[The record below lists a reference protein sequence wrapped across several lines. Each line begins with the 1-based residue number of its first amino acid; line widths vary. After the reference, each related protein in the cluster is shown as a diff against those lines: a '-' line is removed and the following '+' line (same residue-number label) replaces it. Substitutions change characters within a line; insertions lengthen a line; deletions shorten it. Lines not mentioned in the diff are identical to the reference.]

1 MVLSLLAS
9 GGPNAAPPFFTLL
22 TVVFMGIIAIAL
34 ILAHFRQSLLA
45 GYFICGVILA
55 NCGILDHIPNSDVS
69 IQALSEVGIILL
81 MFTLGLEFSIDEL
94 KHLRKT
100 ALVGGGIQMFI
111 CTAAFGLGLHCAT
124 GMDMSHSLTV
134 GAIMGLSSTAVALK
148 SFQEFGLSGTSGAKM
163 AVGIALFQDIAAIM
177 LVAIM
182 PQIFAATPD
191 SWETALNIGMAV
203 LRGLVFLGAAWLIG
217 HYLLPRIM
225 LAVART
231 KSRELF
237 TLMVFAI
244 CSGIAMLASLL
255 GLSIALG
262 AFTAGLFVSSSY
274 YSHRVLSEVLPFKD
288 LFLTIFFV
296 SAGLLIDIDDL
307 WEHIGHVATF
317 AAFVLAIKFVACI
330 VAASFLKIPGRMGIM
345 ASTALTN
352 VGEFSLVLI
361 PFMQEITPIPALV
374 TTNVYA
380 IAAVS
385 MGMTP
390 LLMKAARKLTPLL
403 VRIPGLK
410 TKRERLS
417 VETMITR
424 VEGIKNHA
432 IICGYGPVGRRLHES
447 LSQYGIPCIIIDLN
461 ADTVKT
467 LLNDGHLAFLGDIQH
482 QITMDLAGIRT
493 ARLIAFTFPDP
504 APALSTYMQI
514 KGANANITVIA
525 RAKFRSEVA
534 SLHHAGIANVIHDE
548 METGAAAVRLA
559 TKFFLY
565 LRYHIRKDIKTHK
578 CLKLYYLNPFIRKCL
593 CYIKI
598 FIYKIFIGNT

>member
-34 ILAHFRQSLLA
+34 VLAHFRQSLLA

-94 KHLRKT
+94 RHLRKT

-111 CTAAFGLGLHCAT
+111 CTGAFGLGLHYAT

-182 PQIFAATPD
+182 PQIFAASPN
-191 SWETALNIGMAV
+191 SWATALNIGMAV

-307 WEHIGHVATF
+307 WEHLGHVATF

-424 VEGIKNHA
+424 VEGIKDHA

-447 LSQYGIPCIIIDLN
+447 LAQYGIPCIIIDLN

-514 KGANANITVIA
+514 KGVNADITVIA

-534 SLHHAGIANVIHDE
+534 LLHHAGITNVIHDE

-559 TKFFLY
+559 KQSF
-565 LRYHIRKDIKTHK
+565 DIIEPVEAPTLSH
-578 CLKLYYLNPFIRKCL
+578 
-593 CYIKI
+593 
-598 FIYKIFIGNT
+598 

>member
-34 ILAHFRQSLLA
+34 VLAHFRQSLLA

-94 KHLRKT
+94 RHLRKT
-100 ALVGGGIQMFI
+100 ALVGGGVQMFI
-111 CTAAFGLGLHCAT
+111 CTAAFGLGLHYAT

-148 SFQEFGLSGTSGAKM
+148 SFQEFGLSGTSGARM
-163 AVGIALFQDIAAIM
+163 AIGIALFQDIAAIM

-182 PQIFAATPD
+182 PQIFAAAPS

-307 WEHIGHVATF
+307 WEHLGHVATF

-424 VEGIKNHA
+424 VEGIKDHA

-447 LSQYGIPCIIIDLN
+447 LAQYGVPCIIIDLN
-461 ADTVKT
+461 ADTVKA

-504 APALSTYMQI
+504 TPALSTYMQI
-514 KGANANITVIA
+514 KGANANITVVA

-534 SLHHAGIANVIHDE
+534 LLHHAGITNVIHDE

-559 TKFFLY
+559 KQSF
-565 LRYHIRKDIKTHK
+565 DIIEPVEEPTLSH
-578 CLKLYYLNPFIRKCL
+578 
-593 CYIKI
+593 
-598 FIYKIFIGNT
+598 

>member
-111 CTAAFGLGLHCAT
+111 CTAAFGLGLHYAT

-148 SFQEFGLSGTSGAKM
+148 SFQEFGLSATSGAKM

-559 TKFFLY
+559 KLSF
-565 LRYHIRKDIKTHK
+565 DIIEPADAPTLSH
-578 CLKLYYLNPFIRKCL
+578 
-593 CYIKI
+593 
-598 FIYKIFIGNT
+598 

>member
-1 MVLSLLAS
+1 MVFSLLAS
-9 GGPNAAPPFFTLL
+9 GGPNDAPPFFTLL

-81 MFTLGLEFSIDEL
+81 MFTLGLEFSVDEL

-111 CTAAFGLGLHCAT
+111 CTAAFGMGLHYAT

-182 PQIFAATPD
+182 PQIFTVTPD

-217 HYLLPRIM
+217 RYLLPRIM

-262 AFTAGLFVSSSY
+262 AFTAGLFVSGSY

-296 SAGLLIDIDDL
+296 SAGLLIDIDGL
-307 WEHIGHVATF
+307 WQHIGQVAPFT
-317 AAFVLAIKFVACI
+317 AFVLAIKFIACLT
-330 VAASFLKIPGRMGIM
+330 AASFLKIPGRMGIM

-361 PFMQEITPIPALV
+361 PFMQEISPIPALV

-410 TKRERLS
+410 TKRERLN
-417 VETMITR
+417 VETLITR
-424 VEGIKNHA
+424 MEGIREHA

-461 ADTVKT
+461 ADTVKS

-482 QITMDLAGIRT
+482 QITMDLAGVRT

-514 KGANANITVIA
+514 KGANADITVIA

-534 SLHHAGIANVIHDE
+534 SLHHAGIVNVIHDE

-559 TKFFLY
+559 KQSF
-565 LRYHIRKDIKTHK
+565 DIIEPSDAPSLSH
-578 CLKLYYLNPFIRKCL
+578 
-593 CYIKI
+593 
-598 FIYKIFIGNT
+598 

>member
-34 ILAHFRQSLLA
+34 VLAHFRQSLLA

-94 KHLRKT
+94 RHLRKT

-111 CTAAFGLGLHCAT
+111 CTGAFGLGLHYAT

-182 PQIFAATPD
+182 PQIFAASPN
-191 SWETALNIGMAV
+191 SWATALNIGMAV

-307 WEHIGHVATF
+307 WEHLGHVATF

-447 LSQYGIPCIIIDLN
+447 LAQYGIPCIIIDLN
-461 ADTVKT
+461 ADTVKA

-514 KGANANITVIA
+514 KGVNADITVIA

-534 SLHHAGIANVIHDE
+534 LLHHAGITNVIHDE
-548 METGAAAVRLA
+548 METGSAAVRLA
-559 TKFFLY
+559 KQSF
-565 LRYHIRKDIKTHK
+565 DIIEPVEAPALSH
-578 CLKLYYLNPFIRKCL
+578 
-593 CYIKI
+593 
-598 FIYKIFIGNT
+598 

>member
-9 GGPNAAPPFFTLL
+9 GSPNAAPPFFTLL

-34 ILAHFRQSLLA
+34 VLAHFRQSLLA

-94 KHLRKT
+94 RHLRKT

-111 CTAAFGLGLHCAT
+111 CTAAFGLGLHYAT

-182 PQIFAATPD
+182 PQIFTASPS
-191 SWETALNIGMAV
+191 SWSTALNIGMAV

-307 WEHIGHVATF
+307 WEHLGHVATF

-424 VEGIKNHA
+424 VEGIKDHA
-432 IICGYGPVGRRLHES
+432 IICGYGPVGRRLHEN
-447 LSQYGIPCIIIDLN
+447 LAQYGIPCIIIDLN
-461 ADTVKT
+461 ADTVKA

-514 KGANANITVIA
+514 KGVNAGITVIA

-534 SLHHAGIANVIHDE
+534 LLHHAGITNVIHDE

-559 TKFFLY
+559 KRSF
-565 LRYHIRKDIKTHK
+565 DIIEPVEAPTLSH
-578 CLKLYYLNPFIRKCL
+578 
-593 CYIKI
+593 
-598 FIYKIFIGNT
+598 

>member
-111 CTAAFGLGLHCAT
+111 CTAAFGLGLHYAT

-417 VETMITR
+417 VEAMITR

-559 TKFFLY
+559 KLSF
-565 LRYHIRKDIKTHK
+565 DIIEPADAPTLSH
-578 CLKLYYLNPFIRKCL
+578 
-593 CYIKI
+593 
-598 FIYKIFIGNT
+598 

>member
-111 CTAAFGLGLHCAT
+111 CTAAFGLGLHYAT

-148 SFQEFGLSGTSGAKM
+148 SFQDFGLSGTSGAPM

-559 TKFFLY
+559 KLSF
-565 LRYHIRKDIKTHK
+565 DIIEPADAPTLSH
-578 CLKLYYLNPFIRKCL
+578 
-593 CYIKI
+593 
-598 FIYKIFIGNT
+598 

>member
-1 MVLSLLAS
+1 MLFSLLAS
-9 GGPNAAPPFFTLL
+9 GGPNDAPPFFILL
-22 TVVFMGIIAIAL
+22 TVVFMGILAIAL

-55 NCGILDHIPNSDVS
+55 NCGVLDHIPNSDVS
-69 IQALSEVGIILL
+69 IHALSEVGIILL
-81 MFTLGLEFSIDEL
+81 MFTLGLEFSLDEL

-100 ALVGGGIQMFI
+100 ALVGGGTQMFI
-111 CTAAFGLGLHCAT
+111 CTAVFGLGLHYTT
-124 GMDMSHSLTV
+124 GMDMSHSLTI

-191 SWETALNIGMAV
+191 TWQTTVNIGKAV

-217 HYLLPRIM
+217 RYLLPRIM
-225 LAVART
+225 QAVART

-255 GLSIALG
+255 ELSIALG
-262 AFTAGLFVSSSY
+262 AFTAGLFVSGSY

-307 WEHIGHVATF
+307 WAHLDHVVTF
-317 AAFVLAIKFVACI
+317 AVFVLAIKFVACI
-330 VAASFLKIPGRMGIM
+330 VAANFLKIPGRMGIM

-374 TTNVYA
+374 TTNLYA

-390 LLMKAARKLTPLL
+390 LLMKVARKLTPLL
-403 VRIPGLK
+403 VRLPGLK
-410 TKRERLS
+410 TKRERLN
-417 VETMITR
+417 VESMITR
-424 VEGIKNHA
+424 MKGIKGHA
-432 IICGYGPVGRRLHES
+432 IICGYGPVGRRLHET
-447 LSQYGIPCIIIDLN
+447 LSQYGITSIIIDLN
-461 ADTVKT
+461 ADTVKS

-482 QITMDLAGIRT
+482 QVTMELASIRT

-504 APALSTYMQI
+504 TPALSTYMQI
-514 KGANANITVIA
+514 TSANAEITVIA
-525 RAKFRSEVA
+525 RAKFRSEA
-534 SLHHAGIANVIHDE
+534 EALRRAGITHVIHDE
-548 METGAAAVRLA
+548 METGTAAVRIA
-559 TKFFLY
+559 QHCF
-565 LRYHIRKDIKTHK
+565 DILEPTDDQSLSH
-578 CLKLYYLNPFIRKCL
+578 
-593 CYIKI
+593 
-598 FIYKIFIGNT
+598 

>member
-111 CTAAFGLGLHCAT
+111 CTAAFGLGLHYAT

-432 IICGYGPVGRRLHES
+432 IICGYG
-447 LSQYGIPCIIIDLN
+447 QYGIPCIIIDLN

-559 TKFFLY
+559 KLSF
-565 LRYHIRKDIKTHK
+565 DIIEPADAPTLSH
-578 CLKLYYLNPFIRKCL
+578 
-593 CYIKI
+593 
-598 FIYKIFIGNT
+598 

>member
-1 MVLSLLAS
+1 MVFSLLAS
-9 GGPNAAPPFFTLL
+9 GGPNDAPPFFTLL

-81 MFTLGLEFSIDEL
+81 MFTLGLEFSVDEL

-111 CTAAFGLGLHCAT
+111 CTAAFGLGLHYAT

-182 PQIFAATPD
+182 PQIFTVTPD

-217 HYLLPRIM
+217 RYLLPRIM

-262 AFTAGLFVSSSY
+262 AFTAGLFVSGSY

-296 SAGLLIDIDDL
+296 SAGLLIDIDGL
-307 WEHIGHVATF
+307 WQHIGQVATF
-317 AAFVLAIKFVACI
+317 TAFVLAIKFIACLT
-330 VAASFLKIPGRMGIM
+330 AASFLKIPGRMGIM

-361 PFMQEITPIPALV
+361 PFMQEISPIPALV

-410 TKRERLS
+410 TKRERLN
-417 VETMITR
+417 VETLITR
-424 VEGIKNHA
+424 MEGIREHA

-461 ADTVKT
+461 ADTVKS
-467 LLNDGHLAFLGDIQH
+467 LLNEGHLAFLGDIQH
-482 QITMDLAGIRT
+482 QITMDLAGVRT

-514 KGANANITVIA
+514 KGANGDITVIA

-534 SLHHAGIANVIHDE
+534 SLHHAGIVNVIHDE

-559 TKFFLY
+559 KQSF
-565 LRYHIRKDIKTHK
+565 DIIEPSDAPSLSH
-578 CLKLYYLNPFIRKCL
+578 
-593 CYIKI
+593 
-598 FIYKIFIGNT
+598 

>member
-45 GYFICGVILA
+45 GYFSCGVILA
-55 NCGILDHIPNSDVS
+55 NCGILDHLPNSDVS

-111 CTAAFGLGLHCAT
+111 CTAAFGLGLHYAT

-559 TKFFLY
+559 KLSF
-565 LRYHIRKDIKTHK
+565 DIIEPADAPTLSH
-578 CLKLYYLNPFIRKCL
+578 
-593 CYIKI
+593 
-598 FIYKIFIGNT
+598 

>member
-111 CTAAFGLGLHCAT
+111 CTAAFGLGLHYAT

-390 LLMKAARKLTPLL
+390 LLMKAARKLTPPAGAHSGPEDKKGTPQRGNHDHARGGNQEPRHHL
-403 VRIPGLK
+403 
-410 TKRERLS
+410 RLRS
-417 VETMITR
+417 
-424 VEGIKNHA
+424 
-432 IICGYGPVGRRLHES
+432 RRQE
-447 LSQYGIPCIIIDLN
+447 
-461 ADTVKT
+461 
-467 LLNDGHLAFLGDIQH
+467 
-482 QITMDLAGIRT
+482 
-493 ARLIAFTFPDP
+493 
-504 APALSTYMQI
+504 
-514 KGANANITVIA
+514 
-525 RAKFRSEVA
+525 
-534 SLHHAGIANVIHDE
+534 
-548 METGAAAVRLA
+548 AA
-559 TKFFLY
+559 
-565 LRYHIRKDIKTHK
+565 
-578 CLKLYYLNPFIRKCL
+578 
-593 CYIKI
+593 
-598 FIYKIFIGNT
+598 

>member
-111 CTAAFGLGLHCAT
+111 CTAAFGLGLHYAT

-163 AVGIALFQDIAAIM
+163 AVGIALFQDISAIM

-559 TKFFLY
+559 KLSF
-565 LRYHIRKDIKTHK
+565 DIIEPADAPTLSH
-578 CLKLYYLNPFIRKCL
+578 
-593 CYIKI
+593 
-598 FIYKIFIGNT
+598 

>member
-100 ALVGGGIQMFI
+100 ALVGGGIQMCI
-111 CTAAFGLGLHCAT
+111 CTAAFGLGLHYAT

-244 CSGIAMLASLL
+244 RSGIAMLASLL

-559 TKFFLY
+559 KLSF
-565 LRYHIRKDIKTHK
+565 DIIEPADAPTLSH
-578 CLKLYYLNPFIRKCL
+578 
-593 CYIKI
+593 
-598 FIYKIFIGNT
+598 

>member
-34 ILAHFRQSLLA
+34 VLAHFRQSLLA

-94 KHLRKT
+94 RHLRKT

-111 CTAAFGLGLHCAT
+111 CTAAFGLGLHYAT

-182 PQIFAATPD
+182 PQIFTASPS
-191 SWETALNIGMAV
+191 SWSTALNIGMAV

-307 WEHIGHVATF
+307 WEHLGHVATF

-424 VEGIKNHA
+424 VEGIKDHA
-432 IICGYGPVGRRLHES
+432 IICGYGPVGKRLHEN
-447 LSQYGIPCIIIDLN
+447 LAQYGIPCIIIDLN
-461 ADTVKT
+461 ADTVKA

-514 KGANANITVIA
+514 KGVNADITVIA

-534 SLHHAGIANVIHDE
+534 LLHHAGITNVIHDE

-559 TKFFLY
+559 KRSF
-565 LRYHIRKDIKTHK
+565 DIIEPVEAPTLSH
-578 CLKLYYLNPFIRKCL
+578 
-593 CYIKI
+593 
-598 FIYKIFIGNT
+598 

>member
-9 GGPNAAPPFFTLL
+9 GGLNAAPPFFTLL

-111 CTAAFGLGLHCAT
+111 CTAAFGLGLHYAT

-559 TKFFLY
+559 KLSF
-565 LRYHIRKDIKTHK
+565 DIIEPADAPTLSH
-578 CLKLYYLNPFIRKCL
+578 
-593 CYIKI
+593 
-598 FIYKIFIGNT
+598 

>member
-9 GGPNAAPPFFTLL
+9 GGPNAAPPFLTLL

-34 ILAHFRQSLLA
+34 IL
-45 GYFICGVILA
+45 
-55 NCGILDHIPNSDVS
+55 S

-111 CTAAFGLGLHCAT
+111 CTAAFGLGLHYAT

-217 HYLLPRIM
+217 HYLLPRVM

-559 TKFFLY
+559 M
-565 LRYHIRKDIKTHK
+565 
-578 CLKLYYLNPFIRKCL
+578 L
-593 CYIKI
+593 CFVII
-598 FIYKIFIGNT
+598 APADAPTLSD

>member
-34 ILAHFRQSLLA
+34 VLAHFRQSLLA

-55 NCGILDHIPNSDVS
+55 NCGILNHIPNSDVS

-94 KHLRKT
+94 RHLRKT

-111 CTAAFGLGLHCAT
+111 CTAAFGLGLHYAT

-182 PQIFAATPD
+182 PQIFTASPS
-191 SWETALNIGMAV
+191 SWSTALNIGMAV

-307 WEHIGHVATF
+307 WEHLGHVATF

-424 VEGIKNHA
+424 VEGIKDHA
-432 IICGYGPVGRRLHES
+432 IICGYGPVGRRLHEN
-447 LSQYGIPCIIIDLN
+447 LAQYGIPCIIIDLN
-461 ADTVKT
+461 ADTVKA

-514 KGANANITVIA
+514 KGVNADITVIA

-534 SLHHAGIANVIHDE
+534 LLHHAGITNVIHDE

-559 TKFFLY
+559 KRSF
-565 LRYHIRKDIKTHK
+565 DIIEPVEAPTLSH
-578 CLKLYYLNPFIRKCL
+578 
-593 CYIKI
+593 
-598 FIYKIFIGNT
+598 

>member
-34 ILAHFRQSLLA
+34 VLAHFRQSLLA

-94 KHLRKT
+94 RHLRKT

-111 CTAAFGLGLHCAT
+111 CTAAFGLGLHYAT

-182 PQIFAATPD
+182 PQIFAASPN
-191 SWETALNIGMAV
+191 SWATTLNIGMAV

-307 WEHIGHVATF
+307 WEHLGHVATF

-424 VEGIKNHA
+424 VEGIKDHA

-447 LSQYGIPCIIIDLN
+447 LSQYGIPSIIIDLN

-467 LLNDGHLAFLGDIQH
+467 LLNEGHLAFLGDIQH

-514 KGANANITVIA
+514 KGVNADITVIA

-534 SLHHAGIANVIHDE
+534 LLHHAGITNVIHDE

-559 TKFFLY
+559 KQSF
-565 LRYHIRKDIKTHK
+565 DIIEPVEAPTLSH
-578 CLKLYYLNPFIRKCL
+578 
-593 CYIKI
+593 
-598 FIYKIFIGNT
+598 

>member
-34 ILAHFRQSLLA
+34 VLAHFRQSLLA

-94 KHLRKT
+94 RHLRKT

-111 CTAAFGLGLHCAT
+111 CTAAFGLGLHYAT

-182 PQIFAATPD
+182 PQIFTASPS
-191 SWETALNIGMAV
+191 SWSTALNIGMAV

-244 CSGIAMLASLL
+244 CSGIAMLANLL

-307 WEHIGHVATF
+307 WEHLGHVATF

-345 ASTALTN
+345 ASTVLTN

-424 VEGIKNHA
+424 VEGIKDHA
-432 IICGYGPVGRRLHES
+432 IICGYGPVGRRLHEN
-447 LSQYGIPCIIIDLN
+447 LAQYGIPCIIIDLN
-461 ADTVKT
+461 ADTVKA

-514 KGANANITVIA
+514 KGVNADITVIA

-534 SLHHAGIANVIHDE
+534 LLHHAGITNVIHDE

-559 TKFFLY
+559 KQSF
-565 LRYHIRKDIKTHK
+565 DIIEPVEAPTLSH
-578 CLKLYYLNPFIRKCL
+578 
-593 CYIKI
+593 
-598 FIYKIFIGNT
+598 

>member
-34 ILAHFRQSLLA
+34 VLAHFRQSLLA

-94 KHLRKT
+94 RHLRKT

-111 CTAAFGLGLHCAT
+111 CTAAFGLGLHYAT

-182 PQIFAATPD
+182 PQIFAASPN
-191 SWETALNIGMAV
+191 SWATALNIGMAV

-307 WEHIGHVATF
+307 WEHLGHVATF

-374 TTNVYA
+374 TTNVYG

-424 VEGIKNHA
+424 VEGIKDHA

-447 LSQYGIPCIIIDLN
+447 LSQYGIPSIIIDLN

-467 LLNDGHLAFLGDIQH
+467 LLNEGHLAFLGDIQH

-514 KGANANITVIA
+514 KGVNADITVIA

-534 SLHHAGIANVIHDE
+534 LLHHAGITNVIHDE

-559 TKFFLY
+559 KQSF
-565 LRYHIRKDIKTHK
+565 DIIEPVEAPTLSH
-578 CLKLYYLNPFIRKCL
+578 
-593 CYIKI
+593 
-598 FIYKIFIGNT
+598 

>member
-34 ILAHFRQSLLA
+34 VLAHFRQSLLA

-94 KHLRKT
+94 RHLRKT

-111 CTAAFGLGLHCAT
+111 CTAAFGLGLHYAT

-182 PQIFAATPD
+182 PQIFTASPS
-191 SWETALNIGMAV
+191 SWSTALNIGMAV

-307 WEHIGHVATF
+307 WEHLGHVATF

-424 VEGIKNHA
+424 VEGIKDHA
-432 IICGYGPVGRRLHES
+432 IICGYGPVGRRLHEN
-447 LSQYGIPCIIIDLN
+447 LAQYGIPCIIIDLN
-461 ADTVKT
+461 ADTVKA

-514 KGANANITVIA
+514 KGVNADITVIA

-534 SLHHAGIANVIHDE
+534 LLHHAGITNVIHDE

-559 TKFFLY
+559 KQSF
-565 LRYHIRKDIKTHK
+565 DIIEPVEAPTLSH
-578 CLKLYYLNPFIRKCL
+578 
-593 CYIKI
+593 
-598 FIYKIFIGNT
+598 

>member
-9 GGPNAAPPFFTLL
+9 GSPNAAPPFFTLL

-34 ILAHFRQSLLA
+34 VLAHFRQSLLA

-94 KHLRKT
+94 RHLRKT

-111 CTAAFGLGLHCAT
+111 CTAAFGLGLHYAT

-148 SFQEFGLSGTSGAKM
+148 SFQEFGLSGTSGARM

-182 PQIFAATPD
+182 PQIFAASPS
-191 SWETALNIGMAV
+191 SWETALNVGMAV

-307 WEHIGHVATF
+307 WEHLGHVATF

-447 LSQYGIPCIIIDLN
+447 LVQYGIPCIIIDLN
-461 ADTVKT
+461 ADTVKA

-482 QITMDLAGIRT
+482 QITMDLAGIRS

-504 APALSTYMQI
+504 TPALSTYMQI
-514 KGANANITVIA
+514 KGVNADITVIA

-534 SLHHAGIANVIHDE
+534 LLHHAGITNVIHDE
-548 METGAAAVRLA
+548 METGTAAVRLA
-559 TKFFLY
+559 KQSF
-565 LRYHIRKDIKTHK
+565 DIIEPVEEPTLSH
-578 CLKLYYLNPFIRKCL
+578 
-593 CYIKI
+593 
-598 FIYKIFIGNT
+598 

>member
-34 ILAHFRQSLLA
+34 VLAHFRQSLLA

-94 KHLRKT
+94 RHLRKT

-111 CTAAFGLGLHCAT
+111 CTGAFGLGLHYAT

-182 PQIFAATPD
+182 PQIFAASPN
-191 SWETALNIGMAV
+191 SWATALNIGMAV

-307 WEHIGHVATF
+307 WEHLGHVATF

-447 LSQYGIPCIIIDLN
+447 LGQYGIPCIIIDLN

-467 LLNDGHLAFLGDIQH
+467 LLNEGHLAFLGDIQH

-514 KGANANITVIA
+514 KGVNADITVIA

-534 SLHHAGIANVIHDE
+534 LLHHAGLTNVIHDE
-548 METGAAAVRLA
+548 METGSAAVRLA
-559 TKFFLY
+559 KQSF
-565 LRYHIRKDIKTHK
+565 DIIEPVEAPALSH
-578 CLKLYYLNPFIRKCL
+578 
-593 CYIKI
+593 
-598 FIYKIFIGNT
+598 

>member
-34 ILAHFRQSLLA
+34 VLAHFRQSLLA

-94 KHLRKT
+94 RHLRKT

-111 CTAAFGLGLHCAT
+111 CTAAFGLGLHYAT

-182 PQIFAATPD
+182 PQIFTASPS
-191 SWETALNIGMAV
+191 SWSTALNIGMAV

-307 WEHIGHVATF
+307 WEHLGHVATF

-424 VEGIKNHA
+424 VEGIKDHA
-432 IICGYGPVGRRLHES
+432 IICGYGPVGRRLHEN
-447 LSQYGIPCIIIDLN
+447 LAQYGIPCIIIDLN
-461 ADTVKT
+461 ADTVKA

-514 KGANANITVIA
+514 KGVNADITVIA

-534 SLHHAGIANVIHDE
+534 LLHHAGITNVIHDE

-559 TKFFLY
+559 KRSF
-565 LRYHIRKDIKTHK
+565 DIIEPVEAPTLSH
-578 CLKLYYLNPFIRKCL
+578 
-593 CYIKI
+593 
-598 FIYKIFIGNT
+598 

>member
-1 MVLSLLAS
+1 MVFSLLAS
-9 GGPNAAPPFFTLL
+9 GGPNDAPPFFTLL

-81 MFTLGLEFSIDEL
+81 MFTLGLEFSVDEL

-111 CTAAFGLGLHCAT
+111 CTAAFGMGLHYAT

-182 PQIFAATPD
+182 PQIFTVTPD

-217 HYLLPRIM
+217 RYLLPRIM

-262 AFTAGLFVSSSY
+262 AFTAGLFVSGSY

-296 SAGLLIDIDDL
+296 SAGLLIDIDGL
-307 WEHIGHVATF
+307 WQHIGQVATF
-317 AAFVLAIKFVACI
+317 TAFVLAIKFIACLT
-330 VAASFLKIPGRMGIM
+330 AASFLKIPGRMGIM

-361 PFMQEITPIPALV
+361 PFMQEISPIPALV

-410 TKRERLS
+410 TKRERLN
-417 VETMITR
+417 VETLITR
-424 VEGIKNHA
+424 MEGIREHA

-461 ADTVKT
+461 ADTVKS
-467 LLNDGHLAFLGDIQH
+467 LLNEGHLAFLGDIQH
-482 QITMDLAGIRT
+482 QITMDLAGVRT

-514 KGANANITVIA
+514 KGANGDITVIA

-534 SLHHAGIANVIHDE
+534 SLHHAGIVNVIHDE

-559 TKFFLY
+559 KQSF
-565 LRYHIRKDIKTHK
+565 DIIEPSDAPSLSH
-578 CLKLYYLNPFIRKCL
+578 
-593 CYIKI
+593 
-598 FIYKIFIGNT
+598 

>member
-34 ILAHFRQSLLA
+34 VLAHFRQSLLA

-94 KHLRKT
+94 RHLRKT

-111 CTAAFGLGLHCAT
+111 CTAAFGLGLHYAT

-182 PQIFAATPD
+182 PQIFTASPS
-191 SWETALNIGMAV
+191 SWSTALNIGMAV

-307 WEHIGHVATF
+307 WEHLGHVATF

-403 VRIPGLK
+403 VRIPGLR

-424 VEGIKNHA
+424 VEGIKDHA
-432 IICGYGPVGRRLHES
+432 IICGYGPVGRRLHEN
-447 LSQYGIPCIIIDLN
+447 LAQYGIPCIIIDLN
-461 ADTVKT
+461 ADTVKS

-514 KGANANITVIA
+514 KGVNAGITVIA

-534 SLHHAGIANVIHDE
+534 LLHHAGITNVIHDE

-559 TKFFLY
+559 KRSF
-565 LRYHIRKDIKTHK
+565 DIIEPVETPTLSH
-578 CLKLYYLNPFIRKCL
+578 
-593 CYIKI
+593 
-598 FIYKIFIGNT
+598 

>member
-1 MVLSLLAS
+1 MVFSLLAS
-9 GGPNAAPPFFTLL
+9 GGPNDAPPFFTLL

-81 MFTLGLEFSIDEL
+81 MFTLGLEFSVDEL

-111 CTAAFGLGLHCAT
+111 CTAAFGMGLHYAT

-182 PQIFAATPD
+182 PQIFTVTPD
-191 SWETALNIGMAV
+191 SWETALNMGMAV

-217 HYLLPRIM
+217 RYLLPRIM

-262 AFTAGLFVSSSY
+262 AFTAGLFVSGSY

-296 SAGLLIDIDDL
+296 SAGLLIDIDGL
-307 WEHIGHVATF
+307 WQHIGQVATF
-317 AAFVLAIKFVACI
+317 TAFVLAIKFIACLT
-330 VAASFLKIPGRMGIM
+330 AASFLKIPGRMGIM

-361 PFMQEITPIPALV
+361 PFMQEISPIPALV

-410 TKRERLS
+410 TKRERLN
-417 VETMITR
+417 VETLITR
-424 VEGIKNHA
+424 MEGIREHA

-461 ADTVKT
+461 ADTVKS

-482 QITMDLAGIRT
+482 QITMDLAGVRT

-514 KGANANITVIA
+514 KGANADITVIA

-534 SLHHAGIANVIHDE
+534 SLHHAGIVNVIHDE

-559 TKFFLY
+559 KQSF
-565 LRYHIRKDIKTHK
+565 DIIEPSDAPSLSH
-578 CLKLYYLNPFIRKCL
+578 
-593 CYIKI
+593 
-598 FIYKIFIGNT
+598 

>member
-9 GGPNAAPPFFTLL
+9 GGPNDAPPFFILL

-81 MFTLGLEFSIDEL
+81 MYTLGLEFSVDEL

-111 CTAAFGLGLHCAT
+111 CTAAFGLGLHYAT

-182 PQIFAATPD
+182 PQIFTAAPD

-217 HYLLPRIM
+217 RYLLPRIM

-296 SAGLLIDIDDL
+296 SAGLLIDIDGL
-307 WEHIGHVATF
+307 WEHIGQVATF
-317 AAFVLAIKFVACI
+317 ASFVLAIKFVACLT
-330 VAASFLKIPGRMGIM
+330 AASFLKIPGRMGIM

-361 PFMQEITPIPALV
+361 PFMQEISPIPALV

-410 TKRERLS
+410 TKRERLN
-417 VETMITR
+417 VETLITR
-424 VEGIKNHA
+424 MEGIRDHA

-461 ADTVKT
+461 ADTVKS
-467 LLNDGHLAFLGDIQH
+467 LLNGGHLAFLGDIQH
-482 QITMDLAGIRT
+482 QITMDLAGVRT

-514 KGANANITVIA
+514 KGANADITVIA

-534 SLHHAGIANVIHDE
+534 SLHHAGITNVIHDE

-559 TKFFLY
+559 KQSF
-565 LRYHIRKDIKTHK
+565 DIIEPSDAPSLSH
-578 CLKLYYLNPFIRKCL
+578 
-593 CYIKI
+593 
-598 FIYKIFIGNT
+598 